1 MRYNGAMDSKKIR
14 VILFVVAVIVLVGG
28 IIAVVR
34 YMRAPK
40 APAELVVARA
50 QYAKGNASFLY
61 PAMWKQNDIPTSP
74 GFISVQVYDPTEG
87 IVFVA
92 SSSAEES
99 DPHVDGALVKNA
111 DIAVGGISGKERIW
125 ENDKTLAVV
134 MRTDKIMFAG
144 RAYRFEMFGH
154 LSRKVPMQ
162 KYWSDIMS
170 SITFS
175 ESESEEIQAAPAT
188 STTPAEGQ

>member
-14 VILFVVAVIVLVGG
+14 VILFAAAVLLLIGGVIV
-28 IIAVVR
+28 VVR
-34 YMRAPK
+34 YMRAPEV
-40 APAELVVARA
+40 PAEPVVARA

-74 GFISVQVYDPTEG
+74 GFISVQVYDPAEG

-92 SSSAEES
+92 SSSEKED
-99 DPHVDGALVKNA
+99 DPSVGGVLVKDG
-111 DIAVGGISGKERIW
+111 DITAGGVSGKERIW

-134 MRTDKIMFAG
+134 MRADKIVFAG

-162 KYWSDIMS
+162 KHWSDIMS
-170 SITFS
+170 SITFA
-175 ESESEEIQAAPAT
+175 ESETEEIQAAPA
-188 STTPAEGQ
+188 EGQ